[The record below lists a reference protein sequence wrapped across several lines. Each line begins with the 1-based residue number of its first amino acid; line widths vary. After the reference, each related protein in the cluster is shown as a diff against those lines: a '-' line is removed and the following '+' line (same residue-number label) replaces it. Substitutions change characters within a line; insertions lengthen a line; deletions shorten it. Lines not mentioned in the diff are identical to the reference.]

1 MALKKKSENQTGDGI
16 GITALVGILRGDEK
30 PLKNETSKNEES
42 EESKIVMPKVADM
55 SLKKNVA
62 ENDQTKSRVD
72 SPLADVI
79 LKLNEKDY
87 NCKELIYI
95 DKDVKTVFQELK
107 SKGKIQ
113 IAPLISL
120 ILEDWIINNSEAIQ
134 TIIRGKNK
142 YL

>member
-1 MALKKKSENQTGDGI
+1 MALKKRQETQTGGI
-16 GITALVGILRGDEK
+16 GITQLVGILRGDEK
-30 PLKNETSKNEES
+30 PQENESSKS
-42 EESKIVMPKVADM
+42 EERVQSHNITPKVADS
-55 SLKKNVA
+55 SLKKNVTA
-62 ENDQTKSRVD
+62 RNVTTSKVD

-134 TIIRGKNK
+134 NIIRGKNK